1 MEPDEMKWNKKFKYP
16 KSSRSL
22 IDGKRHY
29 DIGPEGNEVS
39 HTKLPSVTTIIGA
52 TQSEEKKKSLAD
64 WKARLGVQAADRVRD
79 IAALR
84 GTAMHTY
91 LDAYIQGTGHKDL
104 TSVGREAEPM
114 AKKIISAGLI
124 DLNEIWGSEV
134 TLYYPEL
141 YAGATDVVGI
151 YNGRESI
158 IDFKQTNKP
167 KRREWIDD
175 YFVQLGAY
183 AMAHNYVYGTKIQSG
198 IILMCSKDGFFQKFE
213 SFDKEFVGF
222 QHEFLKKTD
231 QYYKNVPK
239 SPSDKDTKNDEKV

>member
-1 MEPDEMKWNKKFKYP
+1 MKWNKKFIYP

-29 DIGPEGNEVS
+29 DIGQ
-39 HTKLPSVTTIIGA
+39 TKLPSVTTIIGA

-64 WKARLGVQAADRVRD
+64 WKARLGAQAADRVRD
-79 IAALR
+79 VAALR

-91 LDAYIQGTGHKDL
+91 LDAYVRGTGHKDL

-114 AKKIISAGLI
+114 AQKIINDGLI

-167 KRREWIDD
+167 KRREWIED

-183 AMAHNYVYGTKIQSG
+183 AMAHNYVYRTKIQSG
-198 IILMCSKDGFFQKFE
+198 VILMCSKDGFFQKFE
-213 SFDKEFVGF
+213 VSDKEFVKY
-222 QHEFLKKTD
+222 QHAFLKRTD
-231 QYYKNVPK
+231 QYYNSHVYNK
-239 SPSDKDTKNDEKV
+239 DHQDTKHDEKVQ